1 MSRNNPQIDY
11 WTEYVL
17 EEGWQLSCHFMK
29 EILDELKIGE
39 NPEVIMVLLASSNL
53 QKKWAE
59 FATKN

>member
-1 MSRNNPQIDY
+1 
-11 WTEYVL
+11 
-17 EEGWQLSCHFMK
+17 MK